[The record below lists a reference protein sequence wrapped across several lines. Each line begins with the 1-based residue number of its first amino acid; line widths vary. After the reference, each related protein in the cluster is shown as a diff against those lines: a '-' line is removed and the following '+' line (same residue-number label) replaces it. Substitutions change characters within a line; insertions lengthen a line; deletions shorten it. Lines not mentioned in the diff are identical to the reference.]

1 MTVLILTLTAVVAVP
16 AVTFGTQQ
24 LVSFVRGDG
33 YRSRGADT
41 PRSHPR
47 DAFDPWGRRAA

>member
-16 AVTFGTQQ
+16 AVAFGTQQ

-33 YRSRGADT
+33 YRSRGADA